1 MAEDKKLKRVQYF
14 EVQEHQLVSAQRRDV
29 KKRQN
34 RKSRKVWREKL
45 RYEGYDEDDPSDL

>member
-1 MAEDKKLKRVQYF
+1 VAEDKKLKRVQYF